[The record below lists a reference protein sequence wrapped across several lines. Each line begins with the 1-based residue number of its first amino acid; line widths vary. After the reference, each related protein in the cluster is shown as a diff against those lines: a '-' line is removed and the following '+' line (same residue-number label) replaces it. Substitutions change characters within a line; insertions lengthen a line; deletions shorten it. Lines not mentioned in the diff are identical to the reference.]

1 MMLFIVESIEKE
13 IKKYTEAY
21 ALHNRAPDLAVGFI
35 CHINEED
42 KECLLSDVD
51 KVLPYG
57 MTFSHTY
64 ENGKLNLIIKEVD
77 LND

>member
-13 IKKYTEAY
+13 IKKYAKGCT
-21 ALHNRAPDLAVGFI
+21 LQNRAPDLAVGFI

-42 KECLLSDVD
+42 KECLLSDID

-64 ENGKLNLIIKEVD
+64 ENGKLDLTIKE
-77 LND
+77 LI